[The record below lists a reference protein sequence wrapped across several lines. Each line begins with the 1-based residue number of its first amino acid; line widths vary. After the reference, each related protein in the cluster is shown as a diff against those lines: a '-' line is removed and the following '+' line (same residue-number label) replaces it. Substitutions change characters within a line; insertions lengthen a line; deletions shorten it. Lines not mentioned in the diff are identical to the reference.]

1 MITDIFRLDDN
12 VPRIYVNESRD
23 FQMLCRLFTYGLNSS
38 KYESETI
45 HYLNSGMLTNDR
57 LLGNLCEKTNFM
69 DGESIKGDKLRY
81 ITENFGRLVR
91 DKGAEIGI
99 LNSVYLYLT
108 MYNLSTSVYMFID
121 KDNFIVRIGI
131 KSTVRD
137 IDVLY
142 TILKYIVPI
151 GWIVEIFF
159 YAELKVRQ
167 GYYYRDTIVN
177 MIKRANARNALY
189 IINTNRYSGPTEE
202 SGEGGERLDPPVIG
216 EDDSITYS
224 KFGTPSATMRKLN
237 KTSRGQTH
245 ITKFTGSL
253 AINSMT
259 SDEIATLAEDPE
271 RLAMYGIEL
280 WDAEYTR
287 EGKIDEQQ

>member
-23 FQMLCRLFTYGLNSS
+23 FQMLCRLFTYGINPS
-38 KYESETI
+38 KYEVETL

-57 LLGNLCEKTNFM
+57 LLNNLCEKTGFM
-69 DGESIKGDKLRY
+69 DGPAIKGDKLRY
-81 ITENFGRLVR
+81 ITDNFARLVR

-99 LNSVYLYLT
+99 INSVYLYLVA
-108 MYNLSTSVYMFID
+108 YNLSTSVLLNID
-121 KDNFIVRIGI
+121 RENFILRIGI

-159 YAELKVRQ
+159 YAELKVFQ
-167 GYYYRDTIVN
+167 SFYYRDTIVN

-189 IINTNRYSGPTEE
+189 IIETDRYTGPD
-202 SGEGGERLDPPVIG
+202 GEGGEALVPKIIG
-216 EDDSITYS
+216 DEDSNPSPIGYS
-224 KFGTPSATMRKLN
+224 DFGTPGTHMKSINSSIKGR
-237 KTSRGQTH
+237 TH
-245 ITKFTGSL
+245 ITKYTGSL
-253 AINSMT
+253 AINSM
-259 SDEIATLAEDPE
+259 SSEVIASLAEDPS
-271 RLAMYGIEL
+271 RLAQYGVEL
-280 WDAEYTR
+280 WDADITR
-287 EGKIDEQQ
+287 EGKI